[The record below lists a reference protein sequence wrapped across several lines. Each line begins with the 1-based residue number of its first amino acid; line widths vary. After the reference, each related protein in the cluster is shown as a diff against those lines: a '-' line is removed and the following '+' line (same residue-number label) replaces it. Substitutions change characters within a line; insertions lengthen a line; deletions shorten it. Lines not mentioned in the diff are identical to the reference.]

1 MKAIVLFSL
10 LFAISTGFAFDA
22 DKNGAYL
29 RPIPAPKFADSAV
42 SDCAAFLSSASA
54 FGKSCAYLRNI
65 DGKYFVFFSQSP
77 KKSPDKN
84 IKISESLFWRIYTII
99 SREAVSARADTT
111 LGLDGHSV
119 YVGFKDSTGKWVCAE
134 GWDGAAQGFES
145 HTKLRQILG
154 ALEEG
159 AKSGDF
165 SKAQKLADD
174 FYEIDEFYKIST
186 LEKLRDMLDVDYA
199 KLSGQVAD
207 SERNSALCNAQI
219 EGIVGKFS
227 EVCKLKPL
235 GIHSCGG
242 FSALLPWSSPA
253 LGKGER
259 IFLKSAKSA
268 AAQGATTL
276 KVSPDFRLE
285 ITEEKNF

>member
-22 DKNGAYL
+22 AKNGTYL
-29 RPIPAPKFADSAV
+29 RPIPAPKFADAAAP
-42 SDCAAFLSSASA
+42 DCAAFLGSASA
-54 FGKSCAYLRNI
+54 FGESCAYLRNI
-65 DGKYFVFFSQSP
+65 DGKFFVFFRQSP

-84 IKISESLFWRIYTII
+84 IKISEDLFRRIYTII
-99 SREAVSARADTT
+99 SLEAASARADTT

-119 YVGFKDSTGKWVCAE
+119 YIGFKDPTGKWVCAE
-134 GWDGAAQGFES
+134 GWDGKTQGFES

-154 ALEEG
+154 ALGEG

-199 KLSGQVAD
+199 KLSVQVAD

-219 EGIVGKFS
+219 ARIVGKFS

-235 GIHSCGG
+235 AVHSCGG

-268 AAQGATTL
+268 AAQGTTIL

-285 ITEEKNF
+285 ISKQ